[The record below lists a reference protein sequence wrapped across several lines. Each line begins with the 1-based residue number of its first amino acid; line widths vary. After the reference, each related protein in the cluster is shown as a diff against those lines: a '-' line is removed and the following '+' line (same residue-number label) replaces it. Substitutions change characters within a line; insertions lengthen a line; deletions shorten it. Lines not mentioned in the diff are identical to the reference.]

1 MVMIL
6 DESVEEKKLFDLM
19 ERIEKSIPMEEK
31 HLLLITILINTT
43 EKLEAFQK
51 WIEENTDGDE
61 LMVTEIQIMN
71 KVSKI
76 SRMY

>member
-1 MVMIL
+1 MIL

-51 WIEENTDGDE
+51 WIEEHMDGDE